1 MKRKNNYAG
10 IITLLIFL
18 LIIGGAF
25 FVYSSKQF
33 ERNKPKI
40 IANNIIYWNLKKP
53 LKITLQ
59 DDSGIKFARAVLND
73 GKNNLVVANKI
84 YKTISK
90 KRILNIEPP
99 KDSSFMLNKNN
110 FTLNIKTVDTSKWNF
125 FSGNKATKTIHIIID
140 QKNPEVY
147 TVDSSYGIRR
157 GGSAIVIFKA
167 YDKNLKNLYI
177 QTSFGKKFIPTPFY
191 KKGYYISLLAYPIKV
206 KNFRANIIAIDKAN
220 NISKAHIPLYLKP
233 ARFRKKNMNIKD
245 SFLNNKIANFINNV
259 APKISSKSLIEQF
272 VYAEVTERKINEN
285 IIDNVTSKTDSKM
298 ITNFHIK
305 PFYPLIDAAKVAGFG
320 DFRTYFYKG
329 QKICTSYHLGV
340 DLASIARAKIR
351 SSNKGVVAFAHF
363 NGIYGNNMI
372 IYHGLG
378 LYSLYG
384 HCSKFLVQKGDQVK
398 ANQVIA
404 RTGETGM
411 ALGDHLHFGIYVQ
424 GIAVSPIEWFDKH
437 WMKINIFNIIKD
449 SKKIIDKN

>member
-33 ERNKPKI
+33 SRKKPKI
-40 IANNIIYWNLKKP
+40 IVNNTIYWNLKKP
-53 LKITLQ
+53 LKIILK
-59 DDSGIKFARAVLND
+59 DDSGIKFAQAILSD
-73 GKNNLVVANKI
+73 GKNNLVLANKI
-84 YKTISK
+84 YKTINK
-90 KRILNIEPP
+90 KCILSIKPP
-99 KDSSFMLNKNN
+99 KNNFILNKNN
-110 FTLNIKTVDTSKWNF
+110 FTMKIEAVDMSKWNF
-125 FSGNKATKTIHIIID
+125 FSGNKAIKTIHIIID
-140 QKNPEVY
+140 QKSPEVY
-147 TVDSSYGIRR
+147 TISSSYGIRR
-157 GGSAIVIFKA
+157 GGSAVVIFYA
-167 YDKNLKNLYI
+167 NDKNLKKLYI

-191 KKGYYISLLAYPIKV
+191 KKGYYISLLAWPV
-206 KNFRANIIAIDKAN
+206 RAKNFRANVVAIDKAN
-220 NISKAHIPLYLKP
+220 NIAKAYIPLYLKP
-233 ARFRKKNMNIKD
+233 PRFRKVTIQIKD
-245 SFLNNKIANFINNV
+245 SFLNNKVATFIHNN
-259 APKISSKSLIEQF
+259 APKISSESPSKQF
-272 VYAEVTERKINEN
+272 IYTEVTERKINEDL
-285 IIDNVTSKTDSKM
+285 ISKITSKTDSQM
-298 ITNFHIK
+298 ITNFHLK
-305 PFYPLIDAAKVAGFG
+305 PFYPLIDAEKVAGFG

-351 SSNKGVVAFAHF
+351 SSNKGIVVFAHF

-398 ANQVIA
+398 TNQVIA
-404 RTGETGM
+404 RTGQTGM
-411 ALGDHLHFGIYVQ
+411 ALGDHLHFGIYIQ
-424 GIAVSPIEWFDKH
+424 GVAVSPIEWFDKH
-437 WMKINIFNIIKD
+437 WMKINIFNIIKN